1 MSNLQMRDATVDDAA
16 TLAAIYNPFI
26 TETVVTF
33 EETVVTADDMAAR
46 VTTLQDQGL
55 PWRVIEQQGRV
66 LGYAYAGR
74 WRSRAAYR
82 YVAESAIYLGE
93 ASRGQGLGTRLYQD
107 LFGQL
112 RARGLRVVARI
123 DNPQDRAA
131 KLLRERAVSGLSFG
145 YSARVFRQT
154 PQGRELADIELFE
167 VSVVTHPLQHEARVH
182 FVGV

>member
-1 MSNLQMRDATVDDAA
+1 MAVFCRAGPTRVNTMSNLQMRDATVDDAA

-55 PWRVIEQQGRV
+55 PWRVIEQQGQV

-112 RARGLRVVARI
+112 RARGLRVVMGVIALPHPASVAFHERLGFRRAGLFPRVGYKFERWI
-123 DNPQDRAA
+123 DVGYWQ
-131 KLLRERAVSGLSFG
+131 LELS
-145 YSARVFRQT
+145 
-154 PQGRELADIELFE
+154 
-167 VSVVTHPLQHEARVH
+167 
-182 FVGV
+182 

>member
-1 MSNLQMRDATVDDAA
+1 MAVFCRAGPTRVNTMSNLQMRDATVDDAA

-74 WRSRAAYR
+74 
-82 YVAESAIYLGE
+82 
-93 ASRGQGLGTRLYQD
+93 
-107 LFGQL
+107 
-112 RARGLRVVARI
+112 
-123 DNPQDRAA
+123 
-131 KLLRERAVSGLSFG
+131 
-145 YSARVFRQT
+145 
-154 PQGRELADIELFE
+154 
-167 VSVVTHPLQHEARVH
+167 
-182 FVGV
+182 

>member
-93 ASRGQGLGTRLYQD
+93 ASRGHGLGTRLYQD

-112 RARGLRVVARI
+112 RARGLRVVMGVIAL
-123 DNPQDRAA
+123 PHPASVA
-131 KLLRERAVSGLSFG
+131 FHERLG
-145 YSARVFRQT
+145 FRQAGLF
-154 PQGRELADIELFE
+154 PRVGYKFQRWIDVGYWQLEL
-167 VSVVTHPLQHEARVH
+167 S
-182 FVGV
+182 

>member
-1 MSNLQMRDATVDDAA
+1 MAVFCRAGPTRVNTMSNLQMRDATVDDAA

-46 VTTLQDQGL
+46 VTSLQDQGL

-112 RARGLRVVARI
+112 RARGLRVVMGVIALPHPASVAFHERLGFRRAGLFPRVGYKFERWI
-123 DNPQDRAA
+123 DVGYWQ
-131 KLLRERAVSGLSFG
+131 LELS
-145 YSARVFRQT
+145 
-154 PQGRELADIELFE
+154 
-167 VSVVTHPLQHEARVH
+167 
-182 FVGV
+182 